1 MAIMRALPD
10 ATTASSVEA
19 AQKMVRSWPA
29 YAELSEQEQCE
40 SEWLIAARCGKRN
53 LPEVTG

>member
-10 ATTASSVEA
+10 ATTASVEA

-29 YAELSEQEQCE
+29 YAHLPEQEQAE
-40 SEWLIAARCGKRN
+40 LEWLIAARCGKRH